1 MKPTEVVIAPSMLN
15 AYATIERACITAMN
29 ACAKAHATDQ
39 LKQFQQLKSWAESQ
53 YIYCVDELTEKGL
66 VF

>member
-1 MKPTEVVIAPSMLN
+1 MKPTEVTIAPSMLST
-15 AYATIERACITAMN
+15 YATIERACITAMN

-39 LKQFQQLKSWAESQ
+39 LKQFQALKVWAETQ
-53 YIYCVDELTEKGL
+53 HVYCLDELIEKGL